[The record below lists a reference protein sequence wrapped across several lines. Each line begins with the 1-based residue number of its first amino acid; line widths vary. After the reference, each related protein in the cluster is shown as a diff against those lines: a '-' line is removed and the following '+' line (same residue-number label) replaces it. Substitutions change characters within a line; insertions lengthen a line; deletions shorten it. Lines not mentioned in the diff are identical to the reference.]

1 MKDNYLKTFKL
12 WEDLG
17 NWRSALKKKACTL
30 VHECYEWDTQN
41 QHQVNAD
48 LARDLLECG
57 NFLKSRV
64 NEEVSGKLRINHALI
79 VS

>member
-1 MKDNYLKTFKL
+1 MKDNYLQIFKL

-17 NWRSALKKKACTL
+17 NWCSALKKKARTL
-30 VHECYEWDTQN
+30 VREHYKWDAQN
-41 QHQVNAD
+41 CHQVNAD

-57 NFLKSRV
+57 NFLKSGAD
-64 NEEVSGKLRINHALI
+64 EEVSGKLRINHALI